1 MSGWKVV
8 TGPTSEQITL
18 AEARLH
24 LRLDDDGDSPASHPD
39 DPWLL
44 QNIPTARRWCERW
57 MMRALAPQVIE
68 FALPAFN
75 SASIDLPMSPITSI
89 VSVKYF
95 DGDYVEQTLG
105 TDAYTFDNYIEPARI
120 VLAYGTTWPTTTI
133 VPNAVKVRYHCGYSL
148 RGDSPYSNPMPD
160 EFRSAMLLVLA
171 DLYENRENS
180 SADKMQEVCMAAQN
194 LMLPYRLRL
203 SMA

>member
-1 MSGWKVV
+1 MGWKVI
-8 TGPTSEQITL
+8 TNPTSEQITI
-18 AEARLH
+18 AEARQH

-57 MMRALAPQVIE
+57 AMRALAPQVIE
-68 FALPAFN
+68 LALDCFP
-75 SASIDLPMSPITSI
+75 SAEIELPMCPVTSI
-89 VSVKYF
+89 VSVKYIDT
-95 DGDYVEQTLG
+95 DGDEQTLA
-105 TDAYTFDNYIEPARI
+105 TNTYVLDNYQEPSWLLPAED
-120 VLAYGTTWPTTTI
+120 TPWPSTRGI
-133 VPNAVKVRYHCGYSL
+133 INAVKVRYACGYSL
-148 RGDSPYSNPMPD
+148 RDDSPYSNPLPD
-160 EFRSAMLLVLA
+160 EFMSAMKLVLG